1 MNEKCCVVVQRQ
13 EESFFFYHTP
23 SKVGLFRKTKI
34 QNGTETVEPV
44 FVTQYNSLWVRSIQM
59 MQCWVTTYQLK
70 KSSMYY
76 KSGFSFHG
84 GS

>member
-1 MNEKCCVVVQRQ
+1 MLCCGRKTRRK
-13 EESFFFYHTP
+13 FFSFYHTP
-23 SKVGLFRKTKI
+23 SKVGFFRKTKI
-34 QNGTETVEPV
+34 QNGTETVKPA
-44 FVTQYNSLWVRSIQM
+44 FVNQYNRLWVKSIQM

>member
-1 MNEKCCVVVQRQ
+1 MLCCGRKTRRK
-13 EESFFFYHTP
+13 FFSFYHTP
-23 SKVGLFRKTKI
+23 SKVGFFRKTKI
-34 QNGTETVEPV
+34 QNGTETVKPV
-44 FVTQYNSLWVRSIQM
+44 FVNQYNRLWVKSIQM